1 MLQRAIARHLTQR
14 CTIKRESA
22 YTEDEYG
29 TPSTTDLM
37 WDSACYLTRDRRTP
51 PETGVAD
58 SDSSRV
64 YYILQLP
71 YDVDL
76 ADGDTVIVD
85 DVEYQVA
92 QANIRHSNDVM
103 QNARIT
109 KAGQ

>member
-1 MLQRAIARHLTQR
+1 MLQRAIARHLTQS

-29 TPSTTDLM
+29 TPETTDLV
-37 WDSACYLTRDRRTP
+37 WSSACYLTRDRRTP
-51 PETGVAD
+51 SDAGVAD

-85 DVEYQVA
+85 EVEYQVA

-109 KAGQ
+109 RAGA